1 MFRMNYDLKKNTS
14 LTSSWKIEKKSKNN
28 INKKEKKNPCPLTSI
43 THAKGI
49 YWKSESINGIQNA
62 CYCFVFYLLAIASLS

>member
-28 INKKEKKNPCPLTSI
+28 INKKEKKTLALLQVSPMQKVFIEN
-43 THAKGI
+43 
-49 YWKSESINGIQNA
+49 QNQLMA
-62 CYCFVFYLLAIASLS
+62 FKMHAIALSSIFLP